1 MHLAFGGWM
10 QAASTLGGLA
20 AAIGHGPMAVG
31 LDPALHRLFRKL
43 WRVVVQE
50 VSAGFGGSVHSQHL
64 GHFVHYRGR
73 SPSCRRPLQ
82 C

>member
-43 WRVVVQE
+43 WRIVVQE
-50 VSAGFGGSVHSQHL
+50 VSAVF
-64 GHFVHYRGR
+64 
-73 SPSCRRPLQ
+73 
-82 C
+82 